1 MSRNGDSC
9 RMRLLSFGYISLQK
23 YEIAAIF
30 VEFSASD
37 LATIMFYVCF
47 ANLNRQFLCFT
58 SSATC
63 PKKRFSEIAP
73 MGLNNSPPRT
83 HPKLAVSDRYFRP
96 SARFVQFGSR
106 SRR

>member
-1 MSRNGDSC
+1 
-9 RMRLLSFGYISLQK
+9 MRLLSYGYISLQK

-37 LATIMFYVCF
+37 LSMILFYMCF
-47 ANLNRQFLCFT
+47 AKRNRHFLCFT

-73 MGLNNSPPRT
+73 MGLNNSPPHT

>member
-1 MSRNGDSC
+1 
-9 RMRLLSFGYISLQK
+9 MRLLSYGYISLQK

-30 VEFSASD
+30 VGFSASD
-37 LATIMFYVCF
+37 LSMIMFYVCF
-47 ANLNRQFLCFT
+47 AKRNRQFLYFT
-58 SSATC
+58 SFATC
-63 PKKRFSEIAP
+63 PKKRFSETAP
-73 MGLNNSPPRT
+73 TGLNSLPPRT

>member
-1 MSRNGDSC
+1 
-9 RMRLLSFGYISLQK
+9 MRLLSFGYISLQN
-23 YEIAAIF
+23 YEIAATF
-30 VEFSASD
+30 VGFSASD
-37 LATIMFYVCF
+37 LATIMFYACF
-47 ANLNRQFLCFT
+47 AKRNRQFLYFA
-58 SSATC
+58 SFATC
-63 PKKRFSEIAP
+63 PKKRFSETAP

>member
-1 MSRNGDSC
+1 
-9 RMRLLSFGYISLQK
+9 MRLLSYDYISLQK

-37 LATIMFYVCF
+37 LSTIMFYVCF
-47 ANLNRQFLCFT
+47 VKRNRQFLYFT

-63 PKKRFSEIAP
+63 PKERFSETAP

>member
-1 MSRNGDSC
+1 MSRNGDSY

-37 LATIMFYVCF
+37 LLMVLFYLCF
-47 ANLNRQFLCFT
+47 AKRNRQFLYFT

-83 HPKLAVSDRYFRP
+83 HPKLAVSGGHFRP

-106 SRR
+106 SRW